1 MVDLHV
7 HSVCSDGTC
16 TPAQLMEEAR
26 RLRLKALALTDHD
39 TTAGILPAF
48 SAAKA
53 GGPEL
58 IPGIEMS
65 CLYQGKDIHIVG
77 LFIDPAHPSLL
88 SVLQVY
94 QASRKRRNRMMAQ
107 KLTRAGFPVTVEAL
121 AAMFPGAVLTRA
133 HFARYMLSHGWISQI
148 DEAFQKYIG
157 DGGPCYVEKAYI
169 APEESLRVIREAGGI
184 SILAHPLLYHMSEN
198 ELEKMICFLKSLG
211 LEGIEAMYS
220 TYTDADQLYVL
231 KLASRFGLLKSGGS
245 DFHGANKPSIA
256 LGTGCGRLCVPDAY
270 LESMKD
276 YLSSRK

>member
-16 TPAQLMEEAR
+16 TPAQLMEEAH

-107 KLTRAGFPVTVEAL
+107 KLTRAGFPVTAEAL

>member
-1 MVDLHV
+1 
-7 HSVCSDGTC
+7 
-16 TPAQLMEEAR
+16 MEEAH

-107 KLTRAGFPVTVEAL
+107 KLTRAGFPVTAEAL

-245 DFHGANKPSIA
+245 DFHGTNKPSIA